1 MRVKASLPYY
11 PHCPQPLPHTR
22 PLVCIFLT
30 LWNKYLS
37 TIYTHTHAR
46 THARMHTH
54 THTHKLYPYQACCLP
69 ITQDLV
75 QSVSLPFP
83 SFQNCLIFQ
92 VSNDRHLQIP
102 SVPSRAPTKEGLF
115 SVLLLTPPG
124 YDCFRS
130 ILLSEDRQLPWDEDS
145 PPCWLSS
152 ELHLLQTRASELACC
167 MPPGEVGHC
176 DAFLVSH
183 VAFHPCLS
191 FRTHSSH
198 PRLKV

>member
-1 MRVKASLPYY
+1 MRVRVSFPYY
-11 PHCPQPLPHTR
+11 PHCPHSLPHTR
-22 PLVCIFLT
+22 PLVCILVT
-30 LWNKYLS
+30 YGISVSQL
-37 TIYTHTHAR
+37 YTHTYII
-46 THARMHTH
+46 
-54 THTHKLYPYQACCLP
+54 YPYQACSVP
-69 ITQDLV
+69 VTHDLV

-83 SFQNCLIFQ
+83 SFQNGLIFQ
-92 VSNDRHLQIP
+92 VSNDQHLQIP
-102 SVPSRAPTKEGLF
+102 PVPSRAPKMKEGLF
-115 SVLLLTPPG
+115 SVLLLPPPR

-130 ILLSEDRQLPWDEDS
+130 ILLSEDTQLPWDEDS

-152 ELHLLQTRASELACC
+152 ELHLLQTRASELALC
-167 MPPGEVGHC
+167 MPPGGVGHC

>member
-1 MRVKASLPYY
+1 M
-11 PHCPQPLPHTR
+11 
-22 PLVCIFLT
+22 CIFVT
-30 LWNKYLS
+30 LWDKCLS
-37 TIYTHTHAR
+37 TISIHTYII
-46 THARMHTH
+46 
-54 THTHKLYPYQACCLP
+54 YPYQARSVP
-69 ITQDLV
+69 ITHDLV

-83 SFQNCLIFQ
+83 SFQNGLIFQ

-102 SVPSRAPTKEGLF
+102 PVPSRAPKTKEDLF
-115 SVLLLTPPG
+115 SVLLLPPPR

-130 ILLSEDRQLPWDEDS
+130 ILLSEDTQLPWDS

-152 ELHLLQTRASELACC
+152 ELHLLQTRASELALC

-198 PRLKV
+198 TRLKV